1 MSVFE
6 QLEQTTV
13 QAREQELLA
22 PAQAERILAIASH
35 SLNYKHLGLELHG
48 LLAQLAPAVNQ
59 HQLVPPALLEEQLQ
73 RIEARYR
80 RS

>member
-13 QAREQELLA
+13 QAREQELLP
-22 PAQAERILAIASH
+22 PALAERILAIASH
-35 SLNYKHLGLELHG
+35 SLNYKHLGLEVHG